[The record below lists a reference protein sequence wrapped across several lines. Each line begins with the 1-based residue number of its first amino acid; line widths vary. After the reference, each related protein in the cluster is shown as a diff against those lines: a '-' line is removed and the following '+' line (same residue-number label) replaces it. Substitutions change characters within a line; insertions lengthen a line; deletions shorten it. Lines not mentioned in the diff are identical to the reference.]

1 MDAHKAVSALP
12 VIEKLAAEVQRARDV
27 ARKRAYWEFRRDL
40 SRAPSPINPRSNPV
54 EHYMAVGPVA
64 TPATV
69 QLPPSIMSAP
79 MPPCA
84 PAVPPSVANAPS
96 AGAPRALPL
105 AAAVALARPV
115 PRAPAPPSPK
125 RRATPHPVVTIDLN
139 DSSSSSSSGEGS
151 PSSPVYSPAASD
163 EEDVEDG
170 AARWADGVWKW
181 E

>member
-1 MDAHKAVSALP
+1 
-12 VIEKLAAEVQRARDV
+12 
-27 ARKRAYWEFRRDL
+27 
-40 SRAPSPINPRSNPV
+40 
-54 EHYMAVGPVA
+54 MAVGSVS

-69 QLPPSIMSAP
+69 QLPPSNMSAP

-84 PAVPPSVANAPS
+84 PAVPPPDANAPS
-96 AGAPRALPL
+96 AGAPRPLPL
-105 AAAVALARPV
+105 AAAVALARPI

-181 E
+181 ERDHSLPAGLCLYARLRSGVLHQRRLWIMSLADGWATPS